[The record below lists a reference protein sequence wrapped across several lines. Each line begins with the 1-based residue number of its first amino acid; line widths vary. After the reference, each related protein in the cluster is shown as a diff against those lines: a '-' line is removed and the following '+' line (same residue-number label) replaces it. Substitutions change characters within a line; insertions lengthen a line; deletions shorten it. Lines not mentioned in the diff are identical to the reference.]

1 MSGLLS
7 IIGKWTLVFA
17 FLVVLANT
25 RGHADQVIITEV
37 LQAPSQGGDS
47 WVEVSN
53 LTATPFDIAEWRL
66 KGKKFTYHFPA
77 FSKTDPDRSFLRP
90 FERIILTESEPDSFR
105 ERLNLDDVRVF
116 GPWEGE
122 IGAERDDLKL
132 LDKNGIALCSLP
144 YDQRAGW
151 PLESIGTGHSMVV
164 VDEDQEIADPGNWR
178 PSSVIG
184 GTPGRDTIPPEG
196 VPLSFPTTYGYE
208 STPIFD
214 YHTLWKFDASGREL
228 NPSWRKREYDD
239 SGWADGSG
247 LLGFED
253 SNLPETGLETKLPSG
268 RVAYYFRKSFSY
280 SGPID
285 GVRLSIDQIVD
296 DGAVYYLNGKRIG
309 RVRMR
314 SGLPAQNTFSTETVK
329 DAIEES
335 EVISF
340 GGELLR
346 EGGNVLAVQVHQG
359 TRGSSDLVFGCR
371 LNLLRPVAGPF
382 RITRVA
388 LDSDG
393 GGFVDLLNFLEDG
406 QEFQGLVV
414 RLIGDE
420 TIERAIN
427 QEVIIEVGEEVRIAF
442 SALEIP
448 SGKLRKVELLQSSTG
463 QLFESVP
470 IAIPSSGLVQERDS
484 ELSDQWSLKRFL
496 GERGDE
502 FLPRPGDGRLFVS
515 EIVLGAEASESWVEL
530 ANRGDVAISAGA
542 VGLSAKPGSDIQ
554 IYVDEQIA
562 PRSNYKM
569 SLGSSF
575 SLGRHRVYLT
585 NQMGETL
592 ESHEFDVS
600 DGKKHFSRFPID
612 GRDWYTGEPFTPGAP
627 NESPRIPSI
636 VINEIMAD
644 PAFGNESGE
653 FVELHN
659 FGSSEV
665 DLTGASFTEGIRY
678 QFPAGSILSPGQYLV
693 LGKDRTWIESVV
705 PDLTLHHLYQGSL
718 SNRGERLRLVDGLG
732 NLIDEVHYKLEG
744 DWPRLAA
751 GRGSSLELTHPSLD
765 NGQSSAWA
773 DSRESRKSSFERYEF
788 RGRYQ
793 EVARMGQVSDFRE
806 LHFYLVG
813 ESHIVLRNIELRDAK
828 GSGNILSTVPSLS
841 EDGGDWLIQGNH
853 ADSFVEGDRL
863 HLIAHGHGDNRA
875 NRAEVDVVTM
885 EEGKEYILS
894 FDARWVS
901 GSPRLVVHTW
911 DNSFAHSFSIKVPRD
926 LGTPGRQNS
935 QFRKN
940 SSPQLNRL
948 DFSPAV
954 PSPGQPVVVTVR
966 GSGRIGERVELVYR
980 EAEVGS
986 SKGWGVISMRLNSN
1000 GAGEPLSDGLFS
1012 GVLAGDWQRGQVI
1025 EFFVRASTQEGLS
1038 SYLPRLG
1045 ERKPAMVVF
1054 DERRLPSDLRTIRLV
1069 VHPRDLEL
1077 MQGWGTGH
1085 TQKYPRLSNQYF
1097 NATFVSNEKKVVYG
1111 GELRRS
1117 GSPWTRNGGLSRGKW
1132 KLPKDREFRNH
1143 GKFSF
1148 DDDPDKWTRHHNRF
1162 ARYLLYLLGHPV
1174 SENEFVR
1181 VIVNGDQ
1188 VMIREDVEPVDTDF
1202 IQRNFSKGNDGEL
1215 YRIDDQWWF
1224 SDHWQQSHRDATWDY
1239 LNSDQATWYRN
1250 SWMKRSREE
1259 EDDYSN
1265 LIHLFK
1271 LVSTGNYSDAEI
1283 KLWLDADQI
1292 MKMTAVMGY
1301 VGDWDTFTQRRGK
1314 NAYLYRRSE
1323 DGRFQFLQWD
1333 TDLAFQHNRG
1343 RFYGGRRS
1351 FVQYV
1356 ERPDNL
1362 SRLRMALSQLDDYCL
1377 KNPERVHA
1385 WIKAETEAHPDT
1397 RINAQM
1403 YLDWFAGQER
1413 HVDRFLGRSE

>member
-1 MSGLLS
+1 M
-7 IIGKWTLVFA
+7 
-17 FLVVLANT
+17 
-25 RGHADQVIITEV
+25 
-37 LQAPSQGGDS
+37 
-47 WVEVSN
+47 
-53 LTATPFDIAEWRL
+53 
-66 KGKKFTYHFPA
+66 
-77 FSKTDPDRSFLRP
+77 
-90 FERIILTESEPDSFR
+90 
-105 ERLNLDDVRVF
+105 
-116 GPWEGE
+116 
-122 IGAERDDLKL
+122 
-132 LDKNGIALCSLP
+132 
-144 YDQRAGW
+144 
-151 PLESIGTGHSMVV
+151 
-164 VDEDQEIADPGNWR
+164 
-178 PSSVIG
+178 
-184 GTPGRDTIPPEG
+184 
-196 VPLSFPTTYGYE
+196 
-208 STPIFD
+208 
-214 YHTLWKFDASGREL
+214 
-228 NPSWRKREYDD
+228 
-239 SGWADGSG
+239 
-247 LLGFED
+247 
-253 SNLPETGLETKLPSG
+253 
-268 RVAYYFRKSFSY
+268 
-280 SGPID
+280 
-285 GVRLSIDQIVD
+285 
-296 DGAVYYLNGKRIG
+296 
-309 RVRMR
+309 
-314 SGLPAQNTFSTETVK
+314 
-329 DAIEES
+329 
-335 EVISF
+335 
-340 GGELLR
+340 
-346 EGGNVLAVQVHQG
+346 
-359 TRGSSDLVFGCR
+359 
-371 LNLLRPVAGPF
+371 
-382 RITRVA
+382 
-388 LDSDG
+388 
-393 GGFVDLLNFLEDG
+393 
-406 QEFQGLVV
+406 
-414 RLIGDE
+414 
-420 TIERAIN
+420 
-427 QEVIIEVGEEVRIAF
+427 
-442 SALEIP
+442 
-448 SGKLRKVELLQSSTG
+448 
-463 QLFESVP
+463 
-470 IAIPSSGLVQERDS
+470 
-484 ELSDQWSLKRFL
+484 
-496 GERGDE
+496 
-502 FLPRPGDGRLFVS
+502 
-515 EIVLGAEASESWVEL
+515 
-530 ANRGDVAISAGA
+530 
-542 VGLSAKPGSDIQ
+542 
-554 IYVDEQIA
+554 
-562 PRSNYKM
+562 
-569 SLGSSF
+569 
-575 SLGRHRVYLT
+575 
-585 NQMGETL
+585 
-592 ESHEFDVS
+592 
-600 DGKKHFSRFPID
+600 
-612 GRDWYTGEPFTPGAP
+612 
-627 NESPRIPSI
+627 
-636 VINEIMAD
+636 
-644 PAFGNESGE
+644 
-653 FVELHN
+653 
-659 FGSSEV
+659 
-665 DLTGASFTEGIRY
+665 
-678 QFPAGSILSPGQYLV
+678 
-693 LGKDRTWIESVV
+693 
-705 PDLTLHHLYQGSL
+705 
-718 SNRGERLRLVDGLG
+718 
-732 NLIDEVHYKLEG
+732 
-744 DWPRLAA
+744 
-751 GRGSSLELTHPSLD
+751 
-765 NGQSSAWA
+765 
-773 DSRESRKSSFERYEF
+773 
-788 RGRYQ
+788 
-793 EVARMGQVSDFRE
+793 
-806 LHFYLVG
+806 
-813 ESHIVLRNIELRDAK
+813 
-828 GSGNILSTVPSLS
+828 
-841 EDGGDWLIQGNH
+841 
-853 ADSFVEGDRL
+853 
-863 HLIAHGHGDNRA
+863 
-875 NRAEVDVVTM
+875 
-885 EEGKEYILS
+885 
-894 FDARWVS
+894 
-901 GSPRLVVHTW
+901 
-911 DNSFAHSFSIKVPRD
+911 
-926 LGTPGRQNS
+926 
-935 QFRKN
+935 
-940 SSPQLNRL
+940 
-948 DFSPAV
+948 
-954 PSPGQPVVVTVR
+954 TVR